1 MPVEWDVADS
11 ILSLRLTGNYETRD
25 VRAAVLAALDDPR
38 ALDVKG
44 MLFDVSESE
53 SLKERYAVDV
63 IDMGNFLASHQRRF
77 NNRIALVAASDF
89 RYGMMRL
96 GSATLQTQAVVNRV
110 FRNEAEARAWL
121 IEGKAGE

>member
-121 IEGKAGE
+121 IEGKDGE

>member
-38 ALDVKG
+38 ALDGKG

-121 IEGKAGE
+121 IEGKDGE